1 MFCCLLNHFQLYI
14 KGDLIDLKNQSWLS
28 LQFFAIFFTWG
39 IFIPYWTAWLVES
52 KDFSI
57 SAASTVIAVG
67 MIARSF
73 SSFFVFP
80 KLSQTV
86 SLGRLSR
93 WVVLV
98 SGVALLMFLPMD
110 SFGMVL
116 GCMVL
121 FSLVY
126 PMLLPMVESMAA
138 VMMKEDGIDYGRSR
152 SWGSIGYT
160 TALLAVGFLTSIFTE
175 GAVIYLLFG
184 GIVVILLS
192 SLAKLPQSMGATRG
206 QEKLSYRRL
215 LKSRK
220 FVWAMVIVVLTQG
233 AHASYYNYGVLYL
246 KELDVSAVYIGVI
259 LNVAVLSEILF
270 FVFSD
275 RMLKGKSISV
285 MFMIAAGA
293 AVTRWTLLFL
303 FPSTPVFIFTQ
314 LFHSLTFGLTH
325 YAFMR
330 LIYEELESKDI
341 PAAQGVYTS
350 LGMGLSTAVLTF
362 IGGFLYD
369 ISPGAAFMGMAVVV
383 APCVVLGGWMC
394 WKYDRGVEGVFSYK

>member
-1 MFCCLLNHFQLYI
+1 
-14 KGDLIDLKNQSWLS
+14 LIDLKNQTWLS
-28 LQFFAIFFTWG
+28 VQFFAIFFTWG

-73 SSFFVFP
+73 SSFFLFP

-93 WVVLV
+93 WLVLI
-98 SGVALLMFLPMD
+98 SGVALLLFLPMN
-110 SFGMVL
+110 SFGMILV
-116 GCMVL
+116 CMVL

-126 PMLLPMVESMAA
+126 PMMLPMVESMAA

-160 TALLAVGFLTSIFTE
+160 VALLAVGFLTSIFTE

-192 SLAKLPQSMGATRG
+192 SLAKLPQSMSGTRG
-206 QEKLSYRRL
+206 QEKLSYRGL

-220 FVWAMVIVVLTQG
+220 FVWAMVIVVLIQG

-259 LNVAVLSEILF
+259 LNIAVLSEILF
-270 FVFSD
+270 FALSD
-275 RMLKGKSISV
+275 RLLKGRSISV
-285 MFMIAAGA
+285 MFMISAGA

-303 FPSTPVFIFTQ
+303 FSSTPVFIFTQ
-314 LFHSLTFGLTH
+314 IFHSLTFGLTH

-350 LGMGLSTAVLTF
+350 LGMGLSTAILTF

-369 ISPGAAFMGMAVVV
+369 ISPGSAFLGMAVVV
-383 APCVVLGGWMC
+383 LPCVVLGGWMY
-394 WKYDRGVEGVFSYK
+394 WKYDRVADGVLSYK